1 MIEVKNLTKI
11 YKPKKG
17 VPVKAL
23 DGVNLKIEEKGMVFI
38 LGKSG
43 SGKSTLL
50 NLLGGLDSY
59 DDGEIIVKGKSSKD
73 FSQSEFDSYRN
84 TYIGFIFQEYNI
96 LNEFN
101 VGQNIALA
109 MELQG
114 KKATSEELNKLL
126 TTVDLEGYASRKPN
140 ELSGGQKQRVAIA
153 RALIKEPEIIMADEP
168 TGALDSNTGKQVF
181 ETLQKLS
188 KEKLVLIVSHD
199 REFAEFYGDRVI
211 EMADGKIISDI
222 IKSRSDSSFKSDGIK
237 VIDDKVLHIKTGY
250 KLTDEDLALIREFL
264 EKNENDSI
272 ISIDQKANMD
282 FKKLTRID
290 EEGNK
295 ESFINTTEEAIK
307 TKTYNKDDFKLIKSK
322 LPPKNAFKIG
332 ASGLK
337 AKPFRLFMTI
347 LLSAIAF
354 AMFGLAD
361 TLACYNKVTTT
372 INSIND
378 TSINYASIVKQNK
391 YTPDPES
398 DYFYYNDAG
407 MSQVDINLLNT
418 KYSNQ
423 KFYGA
428 FTDVRK
434 DGRASPE
441 IHMYNIYDT
450 NTIYMSYNQYYRP
463 YFYGIVE
470 VDQDFFTKMGY
481 VLSGEFPKNPDEI
494 VLTAY
499 SYKIYELYR
508 WADSQYGTAKS
519 IKSHYDL
526 IGNELR
532 IEDKK
537 YKIVGVVDTHDDIE
551 GRYDKYKNSEDNED
565 MNFGDYFMQNEMNA
579 YLTKGPHA
587 LIYTA
592 NGFVRENYMSN
603 TNIGYGQPT
612 DITFHNSGSYTNDG
626 FYLDNNVPAGTE
638 YTMLNKNA
646 NPTQLKDDEI
656 ILDMYWFSTM
666 FRGDLYQTLENASYI
681 MMDLVSKDM
690 FNSYYTLIDGEIDYS
705 AKIYSYVD
713 YTYNNNGYYDNWMS
727 SANKEDFE
735 CFKDA
740 TPEEIPAL
748 LETMK
753 QDDNQKY
760 TRIIDLIYTDVFRG
774 YRHTL
779 AMDYTSYY
787 FNMQEDMR
795 FKEEFAKDIYQP
807 LAEKCRQLMEQ
818 YLEPNVTIARYD
830 DETWSTI
837 KKKLKVVG
845 FSNNQ
850 NHGERYSIVNA
861 TVLTELKILGQED
874 APYSF
879 ALSFMGK
886 GDVENMVNMHYSGKE
901 GDDSIYL
908 LKNTITATLSE
919 VNSLIETLSK
929 VFLYIGI
936 GFAVFA
942 SFMLMNFIAVSI
954 SYKKREIGILRA
966 VGARSSDVFRIFF
979 SESFI
984 ISCINWLLAV
994 TFTLSATLFINNM
1007 LRSDYSLQITLL
1019 NFNIRQI
1026 ILIFTISLVVAFIAS
1041 FLPVKKIARKKPIDA
1056 IQNR

>member
-222 IKSRSDSSFKSDGIK
+222 IKCKSDTSFKSDGIK
-237 VIDDKVLHIKTGY
+237 VIDDSILHIKTGY
-250 KLTDEDLALIREFL
+250 KLTDEDLSLIKEFL
-264 EKNENDSI
+264 EKKETDAI
-272 ISIDQKANMD
+272 ISVDPKSNMD
-282 FKKLTRID
+282 FKKLSRIN
-290 EEGNK
+290 EEGNRD
-295 ESFINTTEEAIK
+295 SFTNTIEEAIK

-322 LPPKNAFKIG
+322 LPQKNAFKIG

-378 TSINYASIVKQNK
+378 TSINYASIVKQKKNI
-391 YTPDPES
+391 YDVENG
-398 DYFYYNDAG
+398 YYYYVDAG
-407 MSQVDINLLNT
+407 LSQVDINLLNT

-423 KFYGA
+423 KFHGA

-434 DGRASPE
+434 DGRTSPE
-441 IHMYNIYDT
+441 ILMYNIYDT
-450 NTIYMSYNQYYRP
+450 DLLYSNSNGYYRP

-481 VLSGEFPKNPDEI
+481 VLSGDFPTKPDEI

-508 WADSQYGTAKS
+508 WADSHYGSAKS
-519 IKSHYDL
+519 INSHYDL
-526 IGNELR
+526 IGKKLR
-532 IEDKK
+532 IESDE
-537 YKIVGVVDTHDDIE
+537 YKIVGVVDTHDDQE
-551 GRYDKYKNSEDNED
+551 GRYDKYKSSEADID
-565 MNFGDYFMQNEMNA
+565 DSFGDYFMQNELNA
-579 YLTKGPHA
+579 YLSKGPHA

-592 NGFVRENYMSN
+592 NGFIKENYMSN
-603 TNIGYGQPT
+603 IGYGQST
-612 DITFHNSGSYTNDG
+612 DILFKNGANYSNDG

-638 YTMLNKNA
+638 YTMLNKND
-646 NPTQLKDDEI
+646 NPTQLKDNEI

-666 FRGDLYQTLENASYI
+666 LGRDINVILEEAGYALRDSI
-681 MMDLVSKDM
+681 STDM
-690 FNSYYTLIDGEIDYS
+690 VNSYYTYYFGEIDYS
-705 AKIYSYVD
+705 SKIYNYVE
-713 YTYNNNGYYDNWMS
+713 YMFNNNGYFENWMS
-727 SANKEDFE
+727 SAKEEDFE
-735 CFKDA
+735 CFKNA
-740 TPEEIPAL
+740 TIEEITAL

-760 TRIIDLIYTDVFRG
+760 MRIVDLIFTEIARDVKYNLATEYIYWFFYEQG
-774 YRHTL
+774 DETL
-779 AMDYTSYY
+779 
-787 FNMQEDMR
+787 
-795 FKEEFAKDIYQP
+795 KEEFAKDTYQP
-807 LAEKCRQLMEQ
+807 LAEKCRQLMEL
-818 YLEPNVTIARYD
+818 YLELNVTIARYD
-830 DETWSTI
+830 DKTSSTI
-837 KKKLKVVG
+837 KKEMKVVG
-845 FSNNQ
+845 FSKYQ
-850 NHGERYSIVNA
+850 NDKLHYSIVNA
-861 TVLTELKILGQED
+861 AVLTELKVLGHEEY
-874 APYSF
+874 APYTF
-879 ALSFMGK
+879 ALSYMGK
-886 GDVENMVNMHYSGKE
+886 SDVENMVNLNYSGE
-901 GDDSIYL
+901 GDESIL
-908 LKNTITATLSE
+908 LLNNTVTATLSE
-919 VNSLIETLSK
+919 VNSLIETMSK
-929 VFLYIGI
+929 VFLYVGI

-942 SFMLMNFIAVSI
+942 SFMLMNFIAISI

-966 VGARSSDVFRIFF
+966 VGARSSDVFSIFF

-994 TFTLSATLFINNM
+994 AFTISATLIINNV
-1007 LRSDYSLQITLL
+1007 LRTDYSVQITLL

-1026 ILIFTISLVVAFIAS
+1026 LLIFVISVAVAFIAS
-1041 FLPVKKIARKKPIDA
+1041 LLPVKKIARKKPIDA